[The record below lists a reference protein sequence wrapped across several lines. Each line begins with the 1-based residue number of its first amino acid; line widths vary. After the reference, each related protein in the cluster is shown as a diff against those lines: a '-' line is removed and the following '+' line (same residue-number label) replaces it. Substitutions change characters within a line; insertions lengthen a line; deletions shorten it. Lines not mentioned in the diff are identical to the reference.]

1 MKKTVRNIV
10 VLLIVLLVLGGAVFF
25 LMNLPTDEGGEE
37 SSQSS
42 SSDSE
47 ERTALFDREDADIE
61 SVEVKNGEDEY
72 TIIPTQ
78 KDSQLGFTLR
88 GYEDYDFNTSQ
99 VSANVRTML
108 GLSPSK
114 ELGSQESLD
123 AFGLGSAG
131 AKVTVN
137 YKDGG
142 SDQLVL
148 GDAAPETTGKYVLK
162 DGEVYIVLGVPDAFY
177 SNKFSY
183 FETSVYVIPSLV
195 DVTVDDEG
203 ETSETEAEDKLES
216 LTLSGAHFPE
226 TISIKPSSKYLSGY
240 GIAEPITAE
249 SGNTKFTDLLTSLKT
264 LTASSVVDAGITEE
278 KLEQYGLS
286 EPDAKL
292 SFSLNGSEHEVAV
305 SAKDSSGM
313 RYMIADEN
321 NLVYKVANG
330 TVANWAD
337 ISLMDLRMSYVW
349 IANIKEVK
357 KLTVTLNGSEVH
369 SFDIT
374 REKNEEKSTDT
385 STEYDITK
393 ITDAGGNT
401 IDYEVYQPFY
411 QKLIGMAVFTL
422 DKVSYSGT
430 PAMEIKY
437 EYFNGGSDT
446 VEYYEVSGNRYAA
459 LLNGSFNGQV
469 RGTDFDSVV
478 DLLP

>member
-42 SSDSE
+42 SSDSA

-203 ETSETEAEDKLES
+203 E
-216 LTLSGAHFPE
+216 
-226 TISIKPSSKYLSGY
+226 SS
-240 GIAEPITAE
+240 
-249 SGNTKFTDLLTSLKT
+249 
-264 LTASSVVDAGITEE
+264 
-278 KLEQYGLS
+278 
-286 EPDAKL
+286 
-292 SFSLNGSEHEVAV
+292 
-305 SAKDSSGM
+305 
-313 RYMIADEN
+313 
-321 NLVYKVANG
+321 
-330 TVANWAD
+330 
-337 ISLMDLRMSYVW
+337 
-349 IANIKEVK
+349 
-357 KLTVTLNGSEVH
+357 
-369 SFDIT
+369 
-374 REKNEEKSTDT
+374 
-385 STEYDITK
+385 
-393 ITDAGGNT
+393 
-401 IDYEVYQPFY
+401 
-411 QKLIGMAVFTL
+411 
-422 DKVSYSGT
+422 
-430 PAMEIKY
+430 
-437 EYFNGGSDT
+437 
-446 VEYYEVSGNRYAA
+446 
-459 LLNGSFNGQV
+459 
-469 RGTDFDSVV
+469 RG
-478 DLLP
+478 

>member
-42 SSDSE
+42 SSDSA

-148 GDAAPETTGKYVLK
+148 GDAAPETTGK
-162 DGEVYIVLGVPDAFY
+162 
-177 SNKFSY
+177 
-183 FETSVYVIPSLV
+183 
-195 DVTVDDEG
+195 
-203 ETSETEAEDKLES
+203 
-216 LTLSGAHFPE
+216 
-226 TISIKPSSKYLSGY
+226 
-240 GIAEPITAE
+240 
-249 SGNTKFTDLLTSLKT
+249 
-264 LTASSVVDAGITEE
+264 
-278 KLEQYGLS
+278 
-286 EPDAKL
+286 
-292 SFSLNGSEHEVAV
+292 
-305 SAKDSSGM
+305 
-313 RYMIADEN
+313 
-321 NLVYKVANG
+321 
-330 TVANWAD
+330 
-337 ISLMDLRMSYVW
+337 
-349 IANIKEVK
+349 
-357 KLTVTLNGSEVH
+357 
-369 SFDIT
+369 
-374 REKNEEKSTDT
+374 
-385 STEYDITK
+385 
-393 ITDAGGNT
+393 
-401 IDYEVYQPFY
+401 
-411 QKLIGMAVFTL
+411 
-422 DKVSYSGT
+422 
-430 PAMEIKY
+430 
-437 EYFNGGSDT
+437 
-446 VEYYEVSGNRYAA
+446 
-459 LLNGSFNGQV
+459 
-469 RGTDFDSVV
+469 
-478 DLLP
+478 